1 MTMKRF
7 VLIALAFVFAV
18 PLMAQK
24 KKKNEEVKIEVPPLN
39 YDSKTNLIS
48 YNAVVETKGTTI
60 ELYDKALAWMKS
72 YYKNPADVIRTKDA
86 EGGKLI
92 GKARFRIWDQKEG
105 TGTKTQAGMIEYDIS
120 ISCKDGR
127 YRHAITNIGKK
138 QQTFYPAEK
147 WDTANKLEYKRMY
160 ASYLVQMDKEM
171 NKILDSLTKAMA
183 SGEEPKEEGW

>member
-48 YNAVVETKGTTI
+48 YSGVVETKGTTT
-60 ELYDKALAWMKS
+60 ELYGKALVWMKS

-120 ISCKDGR
+120 ISCKDVR
-127 YRHAITNIGKK
+127 YRYVITNIGKK

-147 WDTANKLEYKRMY
+147 WDAANKLEYKRMY
-160 ASYLVQMDKEM
+160 ASYLVQIDEEL
-171 NKILDSLTKAMA
+171 NKLVESLNA
-183 SGEEPKEEGW
+183 SMTTGAESKEEEW